1 MNDEKTSKAESIAK
15 AVEKVADSKGLAEIG
30 KGLGAGLVALAG
42 ALAFASIY
50 FGMAATKWDGRIHPQ
65 TKCFELQE
73 IKGEAY
79 KVNTCTG
86 EFEKIDSK
94 EAQENEK
101 SAK

>member
-1 MNDEKTSKAESIAK
+1 MTDEKLSKAESIAK
-15 AVEKVADSKGLAEIG
+15 SVEKVADSKGLAEIG
-30 KGLGAGLVALAG
+30 KGLGAGLVALAV
-42 ALAFASIY
+42 ALVFASLY

-86 EFEKIDSK
+86 EFEKIDIEEHQK
-94 EAQENEK
+94 NEK
-101 SAK
+101 NAK